1 MKLANVGCT
10 IAMCFV
16 AFGQQRVEAA
26 SRGPQVQR
34 VSGPGYVRLTDWARS
49 HDFEL
54 RWLKKDETL
63 QLTRQSAQLL
73 FTVDSSEAEVNGVGV
88 RLLFPVAIRDG
99 VPCVS
104 QLDAQSTLGPILLP
118 PRVRRGASVTRICLD
133 PGHGGKDPGERAGS
147 HQEKTYTLLLAQEL
161 ASQLTGAGYKVT
173 LTRNTDRYIELPDRI
188 AIAKRRSADLFLC
201 LHFNSAPNSASTVR
215 GAEVY
220 CMTPVGAASTNA
232 RGEGAGAGWYP
243 GNRLNDKNV
252 YLAYQLQRS
261 LTKNLGME
269 DRGVHRARWAVLR
282 DAEMPAVLIE
292 AGFMSNPSEGKKI
305 FDAAYRRQ
313 IAKAIVDGVGAYR
326 KGTEAAA
333 REVK

>member
-1 MKLANVGCT
+1 MLF
-10 IAMCFV
+10 IASAPCLI
-16 AFGQQRVEAA
+16 EAA
-26 SRGPQVQR
+26 PRRPPVQR
-34 VSGPGYVRLTDWARS
+34 VSGPAYVRLSDWARS
-49 HDFEL
+49 RDFEL

-63 QLTRQSAQLL
+63 QLTRQSARLS

-104 QLDAQSTLGPILLP
+104 QLDAQSTLGPILSP
-118 PRVRRGASVTRICLD
+118 PRSRRGASVTRICLD

-147 HQEKTYTLLLAQEL
+147 HEEKMYTLLLAQEL

-173 LTRNTDRYIELPDRI
+173 LTRNTDKFIELPDRI
-188 AIAKRRSADLFLC
+188 GIAKKRSADLFLC
-201 LHFNSAPNSASTVR
+201 LHFNSAPNSANTVR

-220 CMTPVGAASTNA
+220 CMTPVGAASSNT

-252 YLAYQLQRS
+252 YLAYQLQGA

-282 DAEMPAVLIE
+282 DATMPAVLIE
-292 AGFMSNPSEGKKI
+292 AGFMSNPSEGRKI
-305 FDAAYRRQ
+305 FDAGYRRQ
-313 IAKAIVDGVGAYR
+313 IAKAIVDGIGAYR
-326 KGTEAAA
+326 RGTEGGAG
-333 REVK
+333 EVK